1 MDTHTAVAENVYEQY
16 VAQTHDTTKTVI
28 ASTASPFKFSG
39 SVVSA
44 IMGEDDAPLTDDEF
58 VLIEKLSEI
67 SRMTPPKSLSELK
80 DKEVRF
86 PNVTKKEEM
95 ILRVDEFLA

>member
-1 MDTHTAVAENVYEQY
+1 
-16 VAQTHDTTKTVI
+16 
-28 ASTASPFKFSG
+28 PFKFSG

-58 VLIEKLSEI
+58 LLIEKLSEI
-67 SRMTPPKSLSELK
+67 GKMTPPKSLAELK

-86 PNVTKKEEM
+86 PNVTKKEDM
-95 ILRVDEFLA
+95 IIRVDEFLA